1 MQERRKFGPI
11 GWNIPYGFNESDL
24 RISVRQLQM
33 FINEYEE
40 IPYDAITYMTGQCN
54 YGGRVT
60 DVWDMRCLTTILAD
74 FYNPAII
81 AEPKYKF
88 STSGVYYA
96 PQKGTYEDYVEFIK
110 ELPPTQLPEVFGMHD
125 NVDITRELHETQQL
139 FDSVLLTL
147 GQGDGGM
154 SGQTDETLF
163 EIATDIL
170 AKLPND
176 FNIEAGVQKYP
187 VVYSESMNTVL
198 VQEMERF
205 NKLMQI
211 IRSSL
216 QSLQK
221 AIKGLVVMSATLEA
235 VASSLL
241 IGRVPAM
248 WAKRSYPSL
257 KPLGSYIQDFLDRL
271 KFLQHWFDNGKP
283 HSFWVSGFFFTQA
296 FLTGVMQ
303 NYARKYTIPIDT
315 LAFDFQVLP
324 MSSCDNSPDDGAYIY
339 GLFLDGARWN
349 REEGLLADQ
358 LLRILVEAMPII
370 WLKPSNK
377 DTISEDNERYEC
389 PVYKTSERKG
399 TLSTTGHSTNFVL
412 SILLDTNKP
421 VQHWIKRGT
430 ALLCQTDD

>member
-1 MQERRKFGPI
+1 
-11 GWNIPYGFNESDL
+11 
-24 RISVRQLQM
+24 
-33 FINEYEE
+33 
-40 IPYDAITYMTGQCN
+40 
-54 YGGRVT
+54 
-60 DVWDMRCLTTILAD
+60 
-74 FYNPAII
+74 
-81 AEPKYKF
+81 
-88 STSGVYYA
+88 
-96 PQKGTYEDYVEFIK
+96 
-110 ELPPTQLPEVFGMHD
+110 MHD